1 MIITK
6 DTIDTAKLKE
16 IYTNIPPINDNISSS
31 GINAMR
37 ALLPVEEHRE
47 PILFV
52 SQDDI
57 TNYDKYTEF
66 ITQTIQVFGNLDNIK
81 CARNGTQD
89 GRSAIQYI
97 TEIAEYNGWSADMDM
112 TNPLVNK
119 LMNVIILLFLLNEL
133 RLFIILFVNVCL
145 YVLIMFVS

>member
-1 MIITK
+1 MNGIFLVIQFFNHARFKLMIITK
-6 DTIDTAKLKE
+6 DAIDTAKLKE

-52 SQDDI
+52 NQDDI
-57 TNYDKYTEF
+57 ANYDKYTEF

-81 CARNGTQD
+81 CARMVLK
-89 GRSAIQYI
+89 
-97 TEIAEYNGWSADMDM
+97 MDVVLF
-112 TNPLVNK
+112 N
-119 LMNVIILLFLLNEL
+119 ILQK
-133 RLFIILFVNVCL
+133 
-145 YVLIMFVS
+145 